1 MSRQKHPSDIFE
13 EMLAYLWDG
22 LGLEGRGWKRLK
34 KGDFKKRMRD
44 GPTYNIWFQRSHY
57 NYIDHKIGTGMWRWA
72 SPA

>member
-1 MSRQKHPSDIFE
+1 MSGQKHPSDIFE

-44 GPTYNIWFQRSHY
+44 LQHLVS
-57 NYIDHKIGTGMWRWA
+57 A
-72 SPA
+72 